1 MKEKYILLH
10 EPSMNRRQS
19 SGTYTCSRSS
29 NNFITSE
36 QYTNLSFSASASK
49 SCSKNMRSF
58 FRFAVILK
66 SSAHRFHWFNREAII
81 SDCLHVSPVSAMMS
95 SNLVYIRRIHRGGQ
109 CSGRFVLPCQIG
121 CWCINSIVEWYR
133 FCHSINISIYN
144 VHALSVAVA
153 QDVRLFECR
162 NQYHC
167 FLIISSK

>member
-1 MKEKYILLH
+1 
-10 EPSMNRRQS
+10 MNRRQS

-49 SCSKNMRSF
+49 SCSNNMRSF

-95 SNLVYIRRIHRGGQ
+95 SNLVYIRRIHRMTMF
-109 CSGRFVLPCQIG
+109 RAIRPALPNRLLVHQQ
-121 CWCINSIVEWYR
+121 YR
-133 FCHSINISIYN
+133 RVVPVSS
-144 VHALSVAVA
+144 
-153 QDVRLFECR
+153 
-162 NQYHC
+162 QYQHQH
-167 FLIISSK
+167 I

>member
-95 SNLVYIRRIHRGGQ
+95 SNLVYIRRIHRMTMF
-109 CSGRFVLPCQIG
+109 RAIRPALPNRLLVHQQ
-121 CWCINSIVEWYR
+121 YR
-133 FCHSINISIYN
+133 RVVPVSS
-144 VHALSVAVA
+144 
-153 QDVRLFECR
+153 
-162 NQYHC
+162 QYQHQH
-167 FLIISSK
+167 I